1 MVKKPPRSSFV
12 PRTPA
17 RKGRGKAKSPLRHRG
32 TKSSVLKSS
41 RRQGFATLV
50 TQLMREG
57 MEKADAVAEAGSRL
71 SVRKRDRT
79 KWMARLEEAAG
90 VGSIDD
96 PSLIDPR
103 ALIGNAEGQ
112 GRPSAWDAGSR
123 ARLVK
128 YLTTLPKT
136 GSGVAQYPSTH
147 QLADSEKLRKK
158 HKLPESMP
166 SRLAA
171 VIARQGDYLLSGVDY

>member
-1 MVKKPPRSSFV
+1 MVKKPPRKSFEK
-12 PRTPA
+12 TPA
-17 RKGRGKAKSPLRHRG
+17 RKARSKGTSPLRHRG
-32 TKSSVLKSS
+32 TKSSVKKSS
-41 RRQGFATLV
+41 KRQGFATLV
-50 TQLMREG
+50 TQLMRDG
-57 MEKADAVAEAGSRL
+57 MEGAEAVAEAGSRL
-71 SVRKRDRT
+71 KVRKRDRT